1 MGYSILSL
9 SDNQSLLS
17 TRQYIL
23 ESAAYAVTS
32 SLGYKQAEAACGQG
46 NYDLAIIGHSFSF
59 QEQEALITL
68 VRARGDTLI
77 LVLRTAAP
85 GQSPSGADGMF
96 ELAEGAQAF
105 LVLVGEL
112 LKRGKEARVSKAVAA
127 EDFPRYILPK
137 VLLTPKSRKPSGNAS
152 RKKPRP

>member
-32 SLGYKQAEAACGQG
+32 TLGYKQAEAACGQG
-46 NYDLAIIGHSFSF
+46 DYDLAIIGHSFSF

-68 VRARGDTLI
+68 VRAHGDTLI

-105 LVLVGEL
+105 LVRVGEL
-112 LKRGKEARVSKAVAA
+112 LKRGKEARASKAVAA

-137 VLLTPKSRKPSGNAS
+137 VLLTPKSRKSSGNAS

>member
-1 MGYSILSL
+1 MGYRILSL
-9 SDNQSLLS
+9 SDDQSLLS

-32 SLGYKQAEAACGQG
+32 TLGYKQAEAACGQG

-68 VRARGDTLI
+68 VRAHGDTLI

-105 LVLVGEL
+105 LVRVGEL
-112 LKRGKEARVSKAVAA
+112 LKRGKEAR
-127 EDFPRYILPK
+127 RQG
-137 VLLTPKSRKPSGNAS
+137 R
-152 RKKPRP
+152 RC

>member
-32 SLGYKQAEAACGQG
+32 TLGYKQAEAACGQG

-59 QEQEALITL
+59 QQQEALITL
-68 VRARGDTLI
+68 VRAHGDTLI

-85 GQSPSGADGMF
+85 GQSPRGADGMF

-105 LVLVGEL
+105 LVRVGEYNVVQLTAAGRAL
-112 LKRGKEARVSKAVAA
+112 LKGQGE
-127 EDFPRYILPK
+127 P
-137 VLLTPKSRKPSGNAS
+137 LLTRPRQAEPRATRRRSAGRFCRK
-152 RKKPRP
+152 